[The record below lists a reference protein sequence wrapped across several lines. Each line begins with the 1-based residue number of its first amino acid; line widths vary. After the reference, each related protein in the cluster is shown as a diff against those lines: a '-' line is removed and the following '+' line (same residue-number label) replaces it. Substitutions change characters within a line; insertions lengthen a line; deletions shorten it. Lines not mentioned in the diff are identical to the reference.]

1 LRDAAAEADIVT
13 CATLS
18 VRPLIEGAWLR
29 PGTHVDLVGSFTP
42 AMREVDD
49 RCITHARV
57 FVDTEAA
64 LTESGDLTQPIAAG
78 LLQPEAIAGTLADL
92 CTGRVV
98 GRDNATE
105 ITIFKA
111 VGTALSDLA
120 AGVLA
125 YRTLNE
131 ES

>member
-1 LRDAAAEADIVT
+1 
-13 CATLS
+13 
-18 VRPLIEGAWLR
+18 
-29 PGTHVDLVGSFTP
+29 
-42 AMREVDD
+42 
-49 RCITHARV
+49 
-57 FVDTEAA
+57 
-64 LTESGDLTQPIAAG
+64 
-78 LLQPEAIAGTLADL
+78 
-92 CTGRVV
+92 VV